1 MIRRH
6 MDATRSDMA
15 RKIEALENQVLATVH
30 DTTAAVTDTVASVK
44 EAVHE
49 TVESVKET
57 FDIRHQV
64 ERHPW
69 AMFGAA
75 VAAGFAG
82 GRLFGG
88 GRRAQADRITGLYS
102 EGAAFTSHAA
112 ATNGTPDRSALDRSA
127 LEADAARA
135 AFTATPAHT
144 SGERSWLDDLR
155 ARFTPEIDKLKGVA
169 VGAVGALVRDLVN
182 QSAPPSLQSQ
192 LAGLVDD
199 VTRKLGGEPVR
210 GSLFQT
216 GASGDTS
223 AGKTSRDRDAAS
235 EARRDRAAYNI

>member
-1 MIRRH
+1 MIRRQ
-6 MDATRSDMA
+6 MGATRSDMV
-15 RKIEALENQVLATVH
+15 RKIEALEHRVAETVH
-30 DTTAAVTDTVASVK
+30 STTAAVTDTVTSVK
-44 EAVHE
+44 AAVHD

-57 FDIRHQV
+57 FDVRRQV
-64 ERHPW
+64 QRHPW

-88 GRRAQADRITGLYS
+88 GGRARADRITDLRS
-102 EGAAFTSHAA
+102 EGAAFAARAA
-112 ATNGTPDRSALDRSA
+112 ATNGPPDRPAP
-127 LEADAARA
+127 EADAARA
-135 AFTATPAHT
+135 TFTATPAHAPA
-144 SGERSWLDDLR
+144 EPSWLDDLR
-155 ARFTPEIDKLKGVA
+155 ARFAPEIDKLKGVA
-169 VGAVGALVRDLVN
+169 VGAVGAVVRDLVN

-210 GSLFQT
+210 GPLFEA
-216 GASGDTS
+216 GASGDAAA

-235 EARRDRAAYNI
+235 EARRDRAAYSI